1 MMPGNLY
8 KQVRHLVAV
17 DCIIF
22 GYEDGELKLL
32 LFHRGIV
39 PAKGEWSLLGGWVNE
54 DETVE
59 DAAAR
64 VLQQTTGLK
73 DIYLEQVH
81 VFSDP
86 SRDAGG
92 RVISIAFNALIDIK
106 NHNKDLVREHGA
118 HWWGISELPNLI
130 FDHDQMV
137 EKALQKLRSKAGH
150 EIVGKELLPKYF
162 TISELRTLYNA
173 IFQKEFDPGNFRK
186 KILSLNAI
194 EKTRKKNTT
203 DSKRGAFYYQ
213 FKISNI
219 PTGINKSIKIV

>member
-1 MMPGNLY
+1 MPGNLY
-8 KQVRHLVAV
+8 NQPRHLVAV
-17 DCIIF
+17 DCIVF

-54 DETVE
+54 NETIE
-59 DAAAR
+59 NAADR

-86 SRDAGG
+86 SRDPGG
-92 RVISIAFNALIDIK
+92 RVISIALNALIDIK
-106 NHNKDLVREHGA
+106 KHNKDLVREHGA
-118 HWWGISELPNLI
+118 YWWGISELPHLI

-137 EKALQKLRSKAGH
+137 AKALEKLRSKAGY
-150 EIVGKELLPKYF
+150 EIIGKKLLPQHF
-162 TISELRTLYNA
+162 TFLELRTLYNA

-186 KILSLNAI
+186 KILSLNTI

-203 DSKRGAFYYQ
+203 GSKKGAYYYE
-213 FKISNI
+213 FKTNDTPEGIDIS
-219 PTGINKSIKIV
+219 VE